1 MQGQLCPDYADSA
14 SKKQKKQK
22 NDRRGQP
29 LMVYL
34 RQSLSNSHTRM
45 RTRGVLFFSTT
56 DHPSTTNYIFLSI
69 VVWRVWTDC
78 LSLETTFTQ
87 RLTIL
92 LPNAW
97 QYYYPTLDKTF
108 VRRLKNS
115 EKTSVAFTLIPV
127 CVKTIVRDIQKQ
139 ENSDSYMPTNRLYR
153 RYFSRMNNAYEIH
166 PYLYVNPHEEVY
178 GWTYSYGWHDFQRT
192 DITSLLRIWR
202 LAVEL
207 WSSSSDRCC
216 YPRKLPFSCQRKECR
231 WGKGEQ
237 NR

>member
-1 MQGQLCPDYADSA
+1 MLWNRP
-14 SKKQKKQK
+14 
-22 NDRRGQP
+22 P
-29 LMVYL
+29 
-34 RQSLSNSHTRM
+34 
-45 RTRGVLFFSTT
+45 F
-56 DHPSTTNYIFLSI
+56 DHRSTTNYIFLSLI
-69 VVWRVWTDC
+69 VWRVWIDC

-87 RLTIL
+87 RLTQLFRNVWNNFYPTFDITLFNVWHNHYPTFDNTIIQRLIIL
-92 LPNAW
+92 LSNVW
-97 QYYYPTLDKTF
+97 HNHYPTFDKTF
-108 VRRLKNS
+108 VRRLKNA

-127 CVKTIVRDIQKQ
+127 CVETIVRAIQKQ
-139 ENSDSYMPTNRLYR
+139 ENSDSYMPTNRLCR
-153 RYFSRMNNAYEIH
+153 SYFSCVNNAYEIH

>member
-1 MQGQLCPDYADSA
+1 MLWNRP
-14 SKKQKKQK
+14 
-22 NDRRGQP
+22 P
-29 LMVYL
+29 
-34 RQSLSNSHTRM
+34 
-45 RTRGVLFFSTT
+45 F
-56 DHPSTTNYIFLSI
+56 DHRSTTNYIFLSL
-69 VVWRVWTDC
+69 VVWRVWIDC

-87 RLTIL
+87 RLTQL
-92 LPNAW
+92 FRNVW
-97 QYYYPTLDKTF
+97 NHFYPTFDITLFNVWHNHYPTFDNTIIQRLTKLLSGVRKT
-108 VRRLKNS
+108 LK
-115 EKTSVAFTLIPV
+115 KTSVAFTLIPV
-127 CVKTIVRDIQKQ
+127 CVETIVRAIQKQ
-139 ENSDSYMPTNRLYR
+139 ENSDSYMPTNRLCR
-153 RYFSRMNNAYEIH
+153 SYFSCVNNAYEIH